1 MGIFKWFGETP
12 EKRQETIQSTP
23 QEQEER
29 ESEPHRFD
37 NIQNFDELYTALREV
52 GSVTD
57 SSGRTKDA
65 EWLIKF
71 IEEHRNLSKEVRES
85 LLKDDY
91 MFEQTLRPLT
101 RNGDLRPTVEK
112 LFRNEW
118 TAEKE

>member
-12 EKRQETIQSTP
+12 EKRQETIQSAP
-23 QEQEER
+23 QEQKEK
-29 ESEPHRFD
+29 ESEPGRFD
-37 NIQNFDELYTALREV
+37 NIQNFDELYTALREA

-112 LFRNEW
+112 LLRKEW

>member
-12 EKRQETIQSTP
+12 EKRQETIQSAP
-23 QEQEER
+23 QEQKEK
-29 ESEPHRFD
+29 ESEPGRFD
-37 NIQNFDELYTALREV
+37 NIQNFDELYTALREA

-71 IEEHRNLSKEVRES
+71 IEELRNLGKEVRES

-91 MFEQTLRPLT
+91 TFEQTLRPLT

-112 LFRNEW
+112 LLRKEW
-118 TAEKE
+118 AAEKE

>member
-12 EKRQETIQSTP
+12 EKRQETIQNTP
-23 QEQEER
+23 QEQKEK
-29 ESEPHRFD
+29 ESKPGRFD
-37 NIQNFDELYTALREV
+37 NIQNFDELYTALREA